1 MTAKIGIFFGSSTGC
16 TERVA
21 LMIKEEIEATGVA
34 TCDVMVIS
42 VENAKLFANYDFL
55 MFGAS
60 TWNIGE
66 LQDDWGIAL
75 PQLTSAGL
83 KGKKVAL
90 FGCGDQFGYSNSFA
104 DALGIVGDRV
114 TELGAET
121 VGWIVPDANF
131 QFEFSRGSFDGVMM
145 GLPIDEDNQAAL
157 TPQRVANWVHWVLE
171 EFGLKTM
178 EEAAAAQ

>member
-21 LMIKEEIEATGVA
+21 NMIKNEIEATGLA

-42 VENAKLFANYDFL
+42 PANAKLFPNYDFL

-66 LQDDWGIAL
+66 LQDDWGLAL
-75 PQLTSAGL
+75 PQLTSEGL

-90 FGCGDQFGYSNSFA
+90 FGCGDQFGYSNSFV
-104 DALGIVGDRV
+104 DAIGIIGDRI

-121 VGWIVPDANF
+121 VGWVVPDSSY
-131 QFEFSRGSFDGVMM
+131 QFEFSRASFEGVLM

-157 TPQRVANWVHWVLE
+157 TPQRVVNWVHWVLE
-171 EFGLKTM
+171 EFGL
-178 EEAAAAQ
+178 APAVSAS